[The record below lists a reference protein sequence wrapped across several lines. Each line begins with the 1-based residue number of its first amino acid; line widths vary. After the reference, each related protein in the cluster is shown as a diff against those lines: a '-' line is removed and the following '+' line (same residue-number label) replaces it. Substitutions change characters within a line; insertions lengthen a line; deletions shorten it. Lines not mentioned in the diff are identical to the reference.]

1 MEGVKDM
8 AETEKITINVDVVD
22 LGKID
27 VLVDQGFYST
37 RTDCIKSAIRNELA
51 KHDQIVTQ
59 YAVKKTYTFGITKL
73 SKEELEQVVAAQ
85 TKLDVKVIGM
95 LVVDEDVE
103 PELMKRSVQSLKV
116 HGVFKASP
124 KIKSLY

>member
-1 MEGVKDM
+1 M

-124 KIKSLY
+124 KIKALY

>member
-1 MEGVKDM
+1 M
-8 AETEKITINVDVVD
+8 AETEKITINLDVVD

-51 KHDQIVTQ
+51 KHEQIVTQ

-73 SKEELEQVVAAQ
+73 SKQELESTVAKEA
-85 TKLDVKVIGM
+85 KLDVKVIGM
-95 LVVDEDVE
+95 LIIEEDVE
-103 PELMKRSVQSLKV
+103 PELVKRSVQSLKV
-116 HGVFKASP
+116 HGVFKAPP
-124 KIKSLY
+124 KIKALY